1 MTAAGVLYHPATVF
15 GLSLLAGWF
24 LYAFG
29 KAIAPATRAVG
40 GKLRTYACGED
51 VSGDSFPTAY
61 HLFHAAFIFTLL
73 DVLALVLG
81 TAPRNALL
89 WLAGAYLVV
98 GLVAI
103 VILFK
108 D

>member
-1 MTAAGVLYHPATVF
+1 MTASGVLYHPVTVF
-15 GLSLLAGWF
+15 GLSVVCGLL
-24 LYAFG
+24 LYALG
-29 KAIAPATRAVG
+29 RAVAPASRVVG
-40 GKLRTYACGED
+40 GKLETYACGEHLEAD
-51 VSGDSFPTAY
+51 AFPTAY

-73 DVLALVLG
+73 DVVALVIG
-81 TAPRNALL
+81 TVARTALL
-89 WLAGAYLVV
+89 WLLGAYIVV

>member
-1 MTAAGVLYHPATVF
+1 MTASGVLYHPVTVF
-15 GLSLLAGWF
+15 GLSLIAGWL

-29 KAIAPATRAVG
+29 KAIAPPMRAVG

-51 VSGDSFPTAY
+51 VEGEAFPTAY

-81 TAPRNALL
+81 TTPRHALL

>member
-15 GLSLLAGWF
+15 GLSLIAGWL

-29 KAIAPATRAVG
+29 RAVAPATRAVG

-51 VSGDSFPTAY
+51 VQGDSFPTAY

-89 WLAGAYLVV
+89 WLSGAYLVV

>member
-1 MTAAGVLYHPATVF
+1 MTASGVLYHPVTVF
-15 GLSLLAGWF
+15 ALAMFAGW
-24 LYAFG
+24 LIYLFG
-29 KAIAPATRAVG
+29 RAIAPASRAVG
-40 GKLRTYACGED
+40 GKLKTYACGED
-51 VSGDSFPTAY
+51 VTGSSFPTAY

-81 TAPRNALL
+81 TSPGHVLP
-89 WLAGAYLVV
+89 WLAGSYLVI

-103 VILFK
+103 IILFK